1 MPHVVLVGT
10 LDTKGS
16 ELRFLRDRI
25 IEAGCQVILVD
36 ASVLLT
42 SPDADVSSDDVARAA
57 GEERAALATAADRG
71 RAVSAMARGT
81 AEVVRRLHAAGRLDA
96 ILGIGGSG
104 GTALVSTAMRAVP
117 VGVPKLLVSTMA
129 SGDTRPYVETTDL
142 AMMYSVVD
150 LAGINRLSE
159 RILVNAAAAA
169 SGMAQVA
176 AGFRS
181 ALPPRTIVGA
191 TMFGVTTPCVATA
204 RQWLEERGCE
214 VLVFHAT
221 GSGGQAM
228 ERLIGSGF
236 IGGVLDVTT
245 TELVDEIVGGVLSA
259 GPNRLEAAGEQAVPQ
274 VVSVGAT
281 DMCNFGPLDSVPS
294 AFRGRNLV
302 EHNAAV
308 PLMRTT
314 AEECRAVG
322 RLMATKLNRATGPVA
337 VYLPLAGV
345 STLSTPGGPFHDPD
359 ADGALVDALR
369 SGLRPDIEVVEMA
382 THINDPEFARAMA
395 ARLLE
400 MLEAVGASLGGALD

>member
-25 IEAGCQVILVD
+25 TEAGCQVVLVD
-36 ASVLLT
+36 ASVLMVG
-42 SPDADVSSDDVARAA
+42 PDADISCDDVARAA
-57 GEERAALATAADRG
+57 GEERAALVAAGDRG
-71 RAVSAMARGT
+71 RAITAMARGT

-104 GTALVSTAMRAVP
+104 GTALVSAAMRALP

-142 AMMYSVVD
+142 TMMYSVVD

-159 RILVNAAAAA
+159 RILANAAAAA
-169 SGMAQVA
+169 CGMAHTA
-176 AGFRS
+176 AGFHS

-221 GSGGQAM
+221 GSGGRAM

-245 TELVDEIVGGVLSA
+245 TELVDEVVGGVLTA
-259 GPNRLEAAGEQAVPQ
+259 GPDRMEAAGEQAVPQ

-281 DMCNFGPLDSVPS
+281 DMCNFGPLESVPP
-294 AFRGRNLV
+294 AFRERNLV
-302 EHNAAV
+302 IHNAAV
-308 PLMRTT
+308 TLMRT
-314 AEECRAVG
+314 AADECRAVG
-322 RLMATKLNRATGPVA
+322 RLMAAKLNRATGPVA
-337 VYLPLAGV
+337 VYVPLAGV
-345 STLSTPGGPFHDPD
+345 SALSVPGGPFHDPD

-369 SGLRPDIEVVEMA
+369 SGLRPDIDVVEMA

-395 ARLLE
+395 TRLLE
-400 MLEAVGASLGGALD
+400 MLEAAGASLGGALD